1 MGKINLAEGIKL
13 KNVLGRRILE
23 LNDEL
28 QRSAF
33 VLVEKGKQPETG
45 RRPMAEIEQELEQV
59 RKDSR
64 TLDRLVYRANID
76 NEVEFEGG
84 TMPIV
89 EAIELATQLRAQASA
104 HKSFSH
110 AQKEEIQ
117 FGYAEGTVVYR
128 VALFDPEDYRKKAE
142 EAERRA
148 HKLSNAVNAKNYT
161 VILDFDD
168 SAYY

>member
-13 KNVLGRRILE
+13 KSILNRRIQE
-23 LNDEL
+23 LNEEL

-33 VLVEKGKQPETG
+33 ALVEKGKKPETG
-45 RRPMAEIEQELEQV
+45 RRPMAEIEQELERV

-64 TLDRLVYRANID
+64 SLDGLVYRANID
-76 NEVEFEGG
+76 HEVEFEGSKL
-84 TMPIV
+84 PIV
-89 EAIELATQLRAQASA
+89 EAIEFATQLRAQASA
-104 HKSFSH
+104 YKSFSQ

-117 FGYAEGTVVYR
+117 FGYSEGTVVYR
-128 VALFDPEDYRKKAE
+128 IALFDPEDYRKKAE